1 MILDGYKTWIEI
13 NRRAVQKNVRTF
25 RSILKKKTKLFAV
38 VKSNAYGH
46 GLVVFGKLADQAGV
60 DGFCVDSV
68 VEGIKL
74 RENGIKKP
82 ILVLGPTLPIL
93 YREAFRQDLTVTVSN
108 FEALKEILKLKS
120 APSFHLKID
129 TGMHRQGFFVDD
141 LPVVLKLIGRPISAK
156 GKLLTGAYTHFA
168 AAKDVTYPS
177 YTLGQIEVFQTAK
190 KIIENAGF
198 SNLIFHTSSTGGA
211 LLYPQAHFDLVR
223 IGIGLYG
230 HWPSFE
236 SSIQHSLIW
245 KKTLKLEPVL
255 SWYGRISEIKK
266 LAAGDFIGYDLTE
279 KIKKASL
286 EAIVPVGYWHG
297 FPRALSSIG
306 EVLIAGR
313 REKILGRVSMDL
325 LSVSLSSSKAKI
337 YDRVVLIGRSDKQFL
352 AAEELASKTGTTVYE
367 FLTRLNP
374 LLIRIVV

>member
-13 NRRAVQKNVRTF
+13 DNRAVQKNVRTF
-25 RSILKKKTKLFAV
+25 RSILKKNTKLFAV

-93 YREAFRQDLTVTVSN
+93 YREALRWNLTVTVSN
-108 FEALKEILKLKS
+108 FEALREVLKLKS
-120 APSFHLKID
+120 APYFHLKID
-129 TGMHRQGFFVDD
+129 TGMHRQGFYINE
-141 LPVVLKLIGRPISAK
+141 LSVVLKLIGRPASAK

-177 YTLGQIEVFQTAK
+177 YTLGQIEVFQIAK
-190 KIIENAGF
+190 KTIEDAGF
-198 SNLIFHTSSTGGA
+198 SSLIFHTASTGGA

-245 KKTLKLEPVL
+245 KKNLQLEPVL

-279 KIKKASL
+279 KIKKACF

-306 EVLIAGR
+306 EILIAGR

-325 LSVSLSSSKAKI
+325 LSVSLSSPKAKI

-352 AAEELASKTGTTVYE
+352 TAEELAVKTGTTVYE